1 MMIFFQPPKASFIF
15 ISSCLY
21 DILGTFLLTTGLVG
35 HSTSQEGEERGVRP
49 NNTLMGMC
57 RWMGSYFHDWI
68 DHNGVALSIE
78 LLE

>member
-1 MMIFFQPPKASFIF
+1 MIIFFSTKASFIF

-35 HSTSQEGEERGVRP
+35 HSTSQELEGRGVRP

-57 RWMGSYFHDWI
+57 RLMGSHFHDWT
-68 DHNGVALSIE
+68 DYNGVALSIE